1 MKINLRELK
10 TPDILFVGLQFLL
23 FLLYFITPF
32 PSEWQLS
39 AWLRLPALILSLVGI
54 LLSAIAILQ
63 LRKNLSPFPSPVSS
77 GTLVESG
84 IFKKIRHPIY
94 SGLIIFFSSYAIYE
108 ESPAKLL
115 LSFILVILFYF
126 KSIYEE
132 KLLMKKFPAYCS
144 YKRTSYR
151 FFPFF

>member
-1 MKINLRELK
+1 M
-10 TPDILFVGLQFLL
+10 FVGLQLLL
-23 FLLYFITPF
+23 FLLYFISPIDVGL
-32 PSEWQLS
+32 QLS
-39 AWLRLPALILSLVGI
+39 TWLRLPALILSLIGI

-77 GTLVESG
+77 GTLVKSG

-108 ESPAKLL
+108 ESGTKLL
-115 LSFILVILFYF
+115 VSFVLVILFYF
-126 KSIYEE
+126 KSVYEE
-132 KLLMKKFPAYCS
+132 KLLIEKFPAYCT